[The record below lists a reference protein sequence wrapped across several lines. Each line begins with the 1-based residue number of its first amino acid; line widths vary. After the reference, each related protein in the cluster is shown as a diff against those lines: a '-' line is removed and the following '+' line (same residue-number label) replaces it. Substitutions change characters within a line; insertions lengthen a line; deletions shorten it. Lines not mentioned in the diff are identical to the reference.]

1 MPACDRFGIGIDQ
14 LITGFEVALR
24 ILLVE
29 DDQLL
34 ADIVARGL
42 REHAYAVD
50 VAYDGDAAI
59 YQAAVNSYDAVI
71 LDVMLPRR
79 DGFAVCRELRRRG
92 LATRVMMLTA
102 RDALDDRVAGLDTG
116 ADDYLTKPFE
126 FTELLARLRALLRRG
141 PVMAPTVLTVAD
153 LELDTSAQRARR
165 AGQPV
170 ALTTREYALLEYLV
184 HNVGRVV
191 GRAEISN
198 HVWDDNY
205 DPASNLIESYINRLR
220 RKVDTEG
227 LTPLIRTRR
236 GAGYVL
242 DPSPHER

>member
-1 MPACDRFGIGIDQ
+1 MPAHGCRSQCTRPRLPARDRFGIGNDQ

-34 ADIVARGL
+34 ANIVARGL

-50 VAYDGDAAI
+50 VASDGDSAI

-71 LDVMLPRR
+71 LDVMLPKR

-116 ADDYLTKPFE
+116 NGKILHVEKDG
-126 FTELLARLRALLRRG
+126 RG
-141 PVMAPTVLTVAD
+141 
-153 LELDTSAQRARR
+153 E
-165 AGQPV
+165 
-170 ALTTREYALLEYLV
+170 
-184 HNVGRVV
+184 
-191 GRAEISN
+191 
-198 HVWDDNY
+198 
-205 DPASNLIESYINRLR
+205 
-220 RKVDTEG
+220 
-227 LTPLIRTRR
+227 
-236 GAGYVL
+236 
-242 DPSPHER
+242 